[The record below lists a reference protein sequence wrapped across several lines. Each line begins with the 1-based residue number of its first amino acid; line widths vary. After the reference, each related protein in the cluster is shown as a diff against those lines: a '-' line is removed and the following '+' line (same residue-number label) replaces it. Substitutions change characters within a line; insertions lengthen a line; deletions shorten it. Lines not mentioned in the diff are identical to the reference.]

1 MNCKGTS
8 AKVPHGNASTKQTG
22 VRNQVELLM
31 ELIEEVELGNYDE
44 KLKATDS
51 ASWPRP

>member
-1 MNCKGTS
+1 MGRLRSTFISYS
-8 AKVPHGNASTKQTG
+8 ATKQTG

-51 ASWPRP
+51 RQLA